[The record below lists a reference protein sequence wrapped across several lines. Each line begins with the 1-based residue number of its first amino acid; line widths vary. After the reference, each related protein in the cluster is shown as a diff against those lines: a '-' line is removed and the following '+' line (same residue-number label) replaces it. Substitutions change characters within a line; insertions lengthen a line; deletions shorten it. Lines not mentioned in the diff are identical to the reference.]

1 MKYPSKSYWY
11 YRHLTAAGGGLP
23 SLGIDDKPTPYCQ
36 RVLTPVRV
44 VETPVGSMV
53 LDGESWRRRMPAH
66 GEGGFS
72 AR

>member
-11 YRHLTAAGGGLP
+11 YRHLTATGGGWP
-23 SLGIDDKPTPYCQ
+23 SLGMDDKVAPYCQ

-53 LDGESWRRRMPAH
+53 LDGESWRKRMDSH
-66 GEGGFS
+66 GAGFGGS
-72 AR
+72 K